1 MNVSKSR
8 STNKVKLQFKQLVIA
23 GLVGTLAFDAV
34 MYADIAVTGIPLD
47 VTKVLGSLVSKDS
60 VDLAGHIFH
69 FVDGIG
75 LSLFYGLVFLP
86 ISMKLMKGKL
96 LLHGITY
103 AVLITVGPLW
113 LVLLPAL
120 GAGIAG
126 INISPLVMV
135 MTIIRHVAFGAV
147 LGILVKR
154 SESIN

>member
-1 MNVSKSR
+1 MKQ
-8 STNKVKLQFKQLVIA
+8 QFKQLVLA
-23 GLVGTLAFDAV
+23 GLVGTLVFDAV
-34 MYADIAVTGIPLD
+34 MYADIAATGIPLD

-69 FVDGIG
+69 FADGIG
-75 LSLFYGLVFLP
+75 LSLFYGFVFLP
-86 ISMKLMKGKL
+86 ISTKLMKGKL